1 MEHIKNDSDR
11 EEENQIIE
19 TKIDPLDWKHEIDRV
34 YRDLVKIE
42 QEVEILKKQGS
53 DDEFIEFRR
62 HLELIIEMCHDI
74 RDSSHQEVRK
84 VFERSG

>member
-1 MEHIKNDSDR
+1 
-11 EEENQIIE
+11 
-19 TKIDPLDWKHEIDRV
+19 
-34 YRDLVKIE
+34 VKIE

-74 RDSSHQEVRK
+74 RDSSH
-84 VFERSG
+84 